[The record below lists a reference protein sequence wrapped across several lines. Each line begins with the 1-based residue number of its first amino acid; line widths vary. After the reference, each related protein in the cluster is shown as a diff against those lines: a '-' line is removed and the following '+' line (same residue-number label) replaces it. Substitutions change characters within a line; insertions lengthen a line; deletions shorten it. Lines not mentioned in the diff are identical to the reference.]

1 MKKIFLV
8 FITVINILFSKDFI
22 SAPKMYK
29 PAEMNIEVT
38 KIKTKS
44 TDMYID
50 KVNKKIYKEF
60 EDIKERTTTK
70 TLYITT
76 SLERKNKKIVSELE
90 YEILEHNGKKILA
103 IDYENEPSEI
113 YLWIIENDSIKNI
126 YKGNLMNRAEGISPF
141 AWISRTINMR
151 VLNLD
156 ANGQNI
162 KIGGDGTVNYNEN
175 YFQIVSGTLNRM
187 LTKPQI
193 KKVSEII
200 NGEKRE
206 ILPNG
211 QEYTT
216 SNNFKFSIEISG
228 ILRPARTLIIKSS
241 AGLDKGVSISI
252 DYYYAIGE
260 IELEVY
266 EDVINFLSSEFEI
279 LSISDMDFG
288 TLQKGTVNNSPITKA
303 SIKAKSV
310 VGTKLSFRVVDT
322 SIELGHDSITDGPK
336 ITVNSFTV
344 EGKQDTINNTYEY
357 EYEISGIATVPSNA
371 RDGNYSGVLYTEL
384 TLSDIKGGKF

>member
-60 EDIKERTTTK
+60 EDIKERTTK
-70 TLYITT
+70 KNLYITT

-90 YEILEHNGKKILA
+90 YEILEYNGKKILV

-113 YLWIIENDSIKNI
+113 YLWIIENESIKNI
-126 YKGNLMNRAEGISPF
+126 YKGNLMDRAEGISPF

-151 VLNLD
+151 VLNSD
-156 ANGQNI
+156 VTNQEISIHADRSI
-162 KIGGDGTVNYNEN
+162 NYNSG
-175 YFQIVSGTLNRM
+175 YFQVVSGMLNGM
-187 LTKPQI
+187 FFVPGI
-193 KKVSEII
+193 KKVSEIV
-200 NGEKRE
+200 NGEKKE
-206 ILPNG
+206 LSLSG
-211 QEYTT
+211 QKYTT
-216 SNNFKFSIEISG
+216 SNRFEFSIDISG
-228 ILRPARTLIIKSS
+228 SWGESVRTLKIKSS
-241 AGLDKGVSISI
+241 EGLESGVSISI
-252 DYYYAIGE
+252 EYSHGRLE
-260 IELEVY
+260 IY
-266 EDVINFLSSEFEI
+266 EDIINFLPSKFEI

-303 SIKAKSV
+303 NIKVKSTI
-310 VGTKLSFRVVDT
+310 GTVLSFKVVDT
-322 SIELGHDSITDGPK
+322 SIELGRDGMEESSK

-344 EGKQDTINNTYEY
+344 EGESAPTNNIY
-357 EYEISGIATVPSNA
+357 EYEISGIANVPSNA
-371 RDGNYSGVLYTEL
+371 LDGNYSGVLYTEL

>member
-22 SAPKMYK
+22 SAPKIYK

-60 EDIKERTTTK
+60 EDIKERTTKK
-70 TLYITT
+70 TLYVTT
-76 SLERKNKKIVSELE
+76 SLERKNKKIVSDLE
-90 YEILEHNGKKILA
+90 YEILEYNGKKILA
-103 IDYENEPSEI
+103 IDYENEPNEI

-126 YKGNLMNRAEGISPF
+126 YKGNLTDRAEGISPF
-141 AWISRTINMR
+141 AWVSRIVNMK
-151 VLNLD
+151 VLNSS
-156 ANGQNI
+156 ANGQSI
-162 KIGGDGTVNYNEN
+162 KIGGDGKVSYNTK
-175 YFQIVSGTLNRM
+175 YFEIISGSLNGM
-187 LTKPQI
+187 FTQPQI
-193 KKVSEII
+193 KQVSEIV
-200 NGEKRE
+200 NGEK
-206 ILPNG
+206 IKLSLTSG
-211 QEYTT
+211 SYST

-228 ILRPARTLIIKSS
+228 PLFPRRTLTIDSS
-241 AGLDKGVSISI
+241 QGLEKGVSISI
-252 DYYYAIGE
+252 EYYSLGDFK
-260 IELEVY
+260 LEVY
-266 EDVINFLSSEFEI
+266 EDVINFLPSEFEI

-310 VGTKLSFRVVDT
+310 VGTKLSFRVVDA
-322 SIELGHDSITDGPK
+322 SVELGRDGMEESSK
-336 ITVNSFTV
+336 ITVNSFKVVDKSVST
-344 EGKQDTINNTYEY
+344 NNIY
-357 EYEISGIATVPSNA
+357 EYEISGIANVPSNA
-371 RDGNYSGVLYTEL
+371 LDGNYSGVLYTEL

>member
-22 SAPKMYK
+22 SAPKIYK

-60 EDIKERTTTK
+60 EDIKERTTKK
-70 TLYITT
+70 TLYVTT
-76 SLERKNKKIVSELE
+76 SLERKNKKIVSDLE
-90 YEILEHNGKKILA
+90 YEILEYNGKKILA
-103 IDYENEPSEI
+103 IDYENEPNEI

-126 YKGNLMNRAEGISPF
+126 YKGNLIDRAEGISPF

-151 VLNLD
+151 VLNSD

-162 KIGGDGTVNYNEN
+162 KIGGDGNVNYNGN
-175 YFQIVSGTLNRM
+175 YFQVVSGTLNRM

-228 ILRPARTLIIKSS
+228 IVRPVRTLIIKSS
-241 AGLDKGVSISI
+241 AGLDRGVSISI

-303 SIKAKSV
+303 NIKVKSTI
-310 VGTKLSFRVVDT
+310 GTVLSFKVVDT
-322 SIELGHDSITDGPK
+322 SIELGRDGMEESSK

-344 EGKQDTINNTYEY
+344 EGESAPTNNIY